1 MTYRLILL
9 ITHPNKP
16 GVPVG
21 ALLRND
27 DGTVEPVLHTERPN
41 VPSPYRSTVERL
53 RARILTLTDFDRLPE
68 MGTWVKLGP
77 VFPVV
82 PDPVGFV
89 RDMIGAE
96 SPFLR
101 DSLAKDLRAEMV
113 SLAAQAPY
121 YLHRVGETVNLGPC
135 EVACK
140 GSERLAR
147 LLFNFADDAVW
158 HDRHSGDVES

>member
-9 ITHPNKP
+9 ITHPDEP

-27 DGTVEPVLHTERPN
+27 DGTVEPVPHSERPA
-41 VPSPYRSTVERL
+41 VCSAWRSTIERV
-53 RARILTLTDFDRLPE
+53 RARILTLTDFDTLPD

-89 RDMIGAE
+89 RDMIGTEAPLRREMLVRALHIEMIDLFAE
-96 SPFLR
+96 SPE
-101 DSLAKDLRAEMV
+101 LARAAHFV
-113 SLAAQAPY
+113 
-121 YLHRVGETVNLGPC
+121 RIGPC
-135 EVACK
+135 EVSCK

-147 LLFNFADDAVW
+147 LLFDFADDAVW